1 MDGPMDM
8 EPFWIRESLEGG
20 RLVMALGGEID
31 LEVAPRLRAALEA
44 HAEEDLVLDLSRV
57 TFVDSTGFSA
67 LVNVLRQRRA
77 AERELPLRAPS
88 RPVRRLL
95 ELSGLD
101 QVFVFEPGSETESR
115 ADVDHDIDDQP
126 V

>member
-1 MDGPMDM
+1 MDM

-67 LVNVLRQRRA
+67 LVHVLRQRRA
-77 AERELPLRAPS
+77 AERELPLRTPS

-101 QVFVFEPGSETESR
+101 QVFVFEPGSKAEIP
-115 ADVDHDIDDQP
+115 ADADHDIDDRP
-126 V
+126 I